1 MGCPEREDNLS
12 LETLHSSQIG
22 RVAILRPLQLGD
34 LLCAVPA
41 LRALRRGLPGAEVT
55 LVGLPWSTEMR
66 ERFSAY
72 IDRFMEFPGYPG
84 LPERE
89 PDFEAIPRFFAEA
102 QSARFDLVVQMHG
115 DGRISNHI
123 AEEMG
128 ARQIAGFVGRGAEA
142 PAGIFMEYPDG
153 VHEIRRLL
161 ALVEFMGFETDG
173 EYLEFPLRD
182 EERQRARRLLEA
194 HGVTGPY
201 GCVHAGGRSL
211 DRRWPPKAFARV
223 ADALAEHGMSVALT
237 GSAAEGAI
245 NREVL
250 GAMQQP
256 AVDLSGATSLGEL
269 GALVEGA
276 ALLVTNDTGVSHVGA
291 AVRAPSVVVFCG
303 SDPARW
309 APLDSTLHRAVAG
322 RAAGAGPSIPD
333 VLDAAKDLLT
343 GGVVNAS

>member
-1 MGCPEREDNLS
+1 M
-12 LETLHSSQIG
+12 
-22 RVAILRPLQLGD
+22 
-34 LLCAVPA
+34 
-41 LRALRRGLPGAEVT
+41 EVT
-55 LVGLPWSTEMR
+55 LVGLPWATEMR
-66 ERFSAY
+66 ERFPKY

-89 PDFEAIPRFFAEA
+89 PDFEAIPRFFGEA
-102 QSARFDLVVQMHG
+102 QSTRFDLVVQMHG
-115 DGRISNHI
+115 DGRLSNHI
-123 AEEMG
+123 TEEMG
-128 ARQIAGFVGRGAEA
+128 GRQMAGFVARGADA
-142 PAGIFMEYPDG
+142 PAGLFMEYPDG
-153 VHEIRRLL
+153 VHEVRRLL
-161 ALVEFMGFETDG
+161 ALVEYMGFPPDG
-173 EYLEFPLRD
+173 DHLEFPLGDD
-182 EERQRARRLLEA
+182 ERASAQAILEA
-194 HGVTGPY
+194 HGVARPY
-201 GCVHAGGRSL
+201 ACVHAGGRSL

-223 ADALAEHGMSVALT
+223 ADALAEHGMSVVLT

-256 AVDLSGATSLGEL
+256 AIDFSGTTSLGEL
-269 GALVEGA
+269 GALLEGA

-333 VLDAAKDLLT
+333 VLEAAKNLLT